1 MKITYLLIF
10 LLKLHMKSLKIDDN
24 ISSEQR
30 LFMSVVTL
38 ALEDAS
44 YTGPYLQNI
53 LYKRDAIDW
62 IKNKGKDFQ
71 LICLMADMDSDYI
84 YFKAK
89 QHNLFVYTDYQSLVL
104 QRTSKSRS
112 RSRYVLNLS
121 EEYL

>member
-10 LLKLHMKSLKIDDN
+10 LLKPHMKSLKIDDT

>member
-1 MKITYLLIF
+1 
-10 LLKLHMKSLKIDDN
+10 MKSLKIDDN

>member
-10 LLKLHMKSLKIDDN
+10 LLKLHMKSLKIDDT

>member
-10 LLKLHMKSLKIDDN
+10 LLKLHMKSLKIDDS

-38 ALEDAS
+38 ALENAS
-44 YTGPYLQNI
+44 YTGPYLKNI

-104 QRTSKSRS
+104 QKTSKSRS